1 MMAGDAREVTG
12 TIFDIDETAIH
23 DGPGVRMTVYL
34 KGCPL
39 TCAWCHSPESQRRAP
54 EIVWFESRCTHCGA
68 CVNVCPQRARRP
80 GLIDPEDRAR
90 CVMCGACIEACP
102 AGAIEVRGREVTAG
116 EIADRAQRLMPFF
129 RRTGGGVTLT
139 GGEPTAQPDF
149 AHAIASLC
157 READIHVAMETCG
170 FAPWETLE
178 RLAEVVDLWLYD
190 VKHPDAAVH
199 EELTGASNE
208 LILANL
214 RRLIE
219 GGARRTVP
227 HRPAVIVRVPLIPG
241 VNDDEATIGELAR
254 MVAGLG
260 AGRMELLPFNPA
272 TGGKY
277 SWVGL
282 PHPMPAAKRQSPE
295 AIARLAAICEECGLE
310 VL

>member
-1 MMAGDAREVTG
+1 MAPDAREVTG

-39 TCAWCHSPESQRRAP
+39 TCVWCHSPESQRHAP
-54 EIVWFESRCTHCGA
+54 EIVWFESRCGHCGA
-68 CVNVCPQRARRP
+68 CVNICPQRARRP

-90 CVMCGACIEACP
+90 CILCGACVEACP
-102 AGAIEVRGREVTAG
+102 AGAIEVCGREVTAG

-139 GGEPTAQPDF
+139 GGEPLSQPGF
-149 AHAIASLC
+149 VYAIASLC
-157 READIHVAMETCG
+157 RDADIHVALETCG

-190 VKHPDAAVH
+190 VKHPDAPVH

-208 LILANL
+208 IILANL

-219 GGARRTVP
+219 GGAEVL
-227 HRPAVIVRVPLIPG
+227 VRVPLIPG
-241 VNDDEATIGELAR
+241 VNDDAETIGELAR
-254 MVAGLG
+254 IAAGLG
-260 AGRMELLPFNPA
+260 AARIELLPFNPA

-277 SWVGL
+277 SWLGL
-282 PHPMPAAKRQSPE
+282 PHPMPEARRQSPE
-295 AIARLAAICEECGLE
+295 AIARLAAICEQRGLQ